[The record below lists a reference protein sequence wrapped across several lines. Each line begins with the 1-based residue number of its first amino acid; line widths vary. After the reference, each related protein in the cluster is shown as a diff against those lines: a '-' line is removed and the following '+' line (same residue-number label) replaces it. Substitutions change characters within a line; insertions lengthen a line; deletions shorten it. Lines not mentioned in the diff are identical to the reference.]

1 MSRINIAKIKI
12 NFMTG
17 YPVLLLA
24 ILVLYLALLFLLAYW
39 GEKNSKWFNENR
51 TRLLYVLSVQVYC
64 TSWTFYGSI
73 GFASHFGLEYLAV
86 YTGPVIILFL
96 SDSLFKKILNHVK
109 REGVSTVSDFLSS
122 RYGGSRRIATTT
134 SLILLIAIIPYIGL
148 QVKALSNSFSV
159 LAGGS
164 EKVYIE
170 ATIIALVFL
179 ALIAILYGGRYLDFT
194 RPQLGLLSTVAFQ
207 SFDKIVLFLFS
218 SIFVVF
224 VIGGGPQEIFRR
236 AMLEP
241 HLKPLLSVG
250 FSDHPYLMWVSINI
264 ASAIAFILLPRQ
276 FHTIFVQNRSE
287 HDLHT
292 LKWFSML
299 YLLLINLFVIPVAL
313 TGGLMHLPV
322 EKADE
327 FFLSVPLRSGFTIV
341 ALLVFIG
348 GFSAAAAMILVES
361 IAVSK
366 MLVTDIVLPVV
377 LPIIKKHGRKSAAGL
392 HPDLYRVVLYSTRVS
407 IPFIIFMG
415 FLYAYYV
422 GKYFMLVEI
431 GLASFVGVA
440 QIAPAFLMGI
450 FLKDGNKSGAFW
462 GIVTGSL
469 IWIYTMILPSM
480 SRAGIISDAFLN
492 RGPFGIH
499 ILSPLNFLG
508 VFEADPITNALF
520 WSLFFNSFTYL
531 ILSSLKSP
539 SPAEKDS
546 LRKFFGGELQN
557 GGTFTS
563 EIARIQS
570 DIERLLTISVGP
582 SIARSIVEEGFTRD
596 STRLSKMLDDFTATL
611 EKEKRLASIGELSAS
626 IAHDLRSP
634 IAAIR
639 LSLGDLEDLA
649 KDSSESQKTIQNA
662 KAAIG
667 RIERL
672 INDILWY
679 SRADMLKKSKVN
691 LAQSLIDAVAMFSD
705 EVKKRNVE
713 INLDCDESITLDAD
727 ATRLNEIFTNL
738 LSNAFEAVKDND
750 GKISI
755 TAKRVN
761 DKALID
767 FVDNGR
773 GINSE
778 IISKIFIP
786 FFTTKQGGT
795 GLGLPIVK
803 RLVNAH
809 GGEISVQSNEGKGT
823 VVTIVLPLK

>member
-1 MSRINIAKIKI
+1 
-12 NFMTG
+12 MTG
-17 YPVLLLA
+17 YPVMLLA
-24 ILVLYLALLFLLAYW
+24 ILVLYLSLLFLLAYW

-86 YTGPVIILFL
+86 YTGPVIVLFL
-96 SDSLFKKILNHVK
+96 SDSLLKKILKHVK

-122 RYGGSRRIATTT
+122 RYGGSRRVATTT
-134 SLILLIAIIPYIGL
+134 SIVLLIAMVPYIGL

-164 EKVYIE
+164 EKAYIE
-170 ATIIALVFL
+170 ATVIALAFL

-207 SFDKIVLFLFS
+207 SFDKIVLFLFA

-224 VIGGGPQEIFRR
+224 AIGGGPQEIFKR
-236 AMLEP
+236 ALLEP
-241 HLKPLLSVG
+241 QLRPILSFG
-250 FSDHPYLMWVSINI
+250 STDHPHLMWVSINI
-264 ASAIAFILLPRQ
+264 ASAIAFIFLPRQ

-287 HDLHT
+287 TDLHT
-292 LKWFSML
+292 LRWFSML

-313 TGGLMHLPV
+313 AGELMHLPV

-327 FFLSVPLRSGFTIV
+327 FFLSVPLKSGFPIV

-366 MLVTDIVLPVV
+366 MLVTDVVLPVV
-377 LPIIKKHGRKSAAGL
+377 LPIIRKHGRKSAAGL
-392 HPDLYRVVLYSTRVS
+392 HPDLYRVVLYSTRLS
-407 IPFIIFMG
+407 IPFIILMG
-415 FLYAYYV
+415 FLYAYYI

-450 FLKDGNKSGAFW
+450 FFKDGNKSGAFW
-462 GIVTGSL
+462 GIVTGTL

-480 SRAGIISDAFLN
+480 AKAGIISDTLVN
-492 RGPFGIH
+492 YGPFGIH
-499 ILSPLNFLG
+499 ILSPVNFLG

-520 WSLFFNSFTYL
+520 WSLFFNFLTYL
-531 ILSSLKSP
+531 IVSSLRSP
-539 SPAEKDS
+539 SSAENDS
-546 LRKFFGGELQN
+546 VRKFFGEETQTGSTL
-557 GGTFTS
+557 TS

-611 EKEKRLASIGELSAS
+611 DKEKRLASIGELSAS

-639 LSLGDLEDLA
+639 LSLGDLEDLS
-649 KDSSESQKTIQNA
+649 KDSTESQKTIQNA

-679 SRADMLKKSKVN
+679 SRADLLKKSKVN
-691 LAQSLIDAVAMFSD
+691 LARSLSDAVNLFTD
-705 EVKKRNVE
+705 EAERRNVKIE
-713 INLDCDESITLDAD
+713 LNCDDSIILDAD
-727 ATRLNEIFTNL
+727 STRLNEIFTNVL
-738 LSNAFEAVKDND
+738 LNALEAVKDND
-750 GKISI
+750 GRISI
-755 TAKRVN
+755 IAKQVN
-761 DKALID
+761 DKSLIE
-767 FVDNGR
+767 FTDNGK
-773 GINSE
+773 GISNE
-778 IISKIFIP
+778 IMSKIFVP

-809 GGEISVQSNEGKGT
+809 GGEISVQSIEGKGT
-823 VVTIVLPLK
+823 TVTIVLPLQ